1 MFQELY
7 GNFKVEIESSNIMAE
22 HNETG
27 FQGEKLAVQWL
38 VQQGFE
44 IKEENWR
51 HRHLEVDM
59 IAVKGDTLHFIE
71 VKTRR
76 STKFGNPE
84 ESIDKQK
91 MKNLKDAAEQ
101 YQLKHPGWKWI
112 QFDVLAILVKQD
124 GIDYWFNQDV
134 YL

>member
-1 MFQELY
+1 
-7 GNFKVEIESSNIMAE
+7 MAQ

-27 FQGEKLAVQWL
+27 LEGEKLAAEWL
-38 VQQGFE
+38 TAKGYV
-44 IKEENWR
+44 IKELNWR
-51 HRHLEVDM
+51 HRHWEVDI
-59 IAVKGDTLHFIE
+59 IAIKGDTLHFVE

-76 STKFGNPE
+76 STKYGNPE
-84 ESIDKQK
+84 ESINKQK

-101 YQLKHPGWKWI
+101 YQHQNPGWKWI
-112 QFDVLAILVKQD
+112 QFDVLAILHKPE

>member
-1 MFQELY
+1 
-7 GNFKVEIESSNIMAE
+7 MAQ

-27 FQGEKLAVQWL
+27 VEGEKLAAEWL
-38 VQQGFE
+38 AKHGYN

-51 HRHLEVDM
+51 YRHLEVDI
-59 IAVKGDTLHFIE
+59 IAGKGDTLHFIE

-76 STKFGNPE
+76 STQFGNPE
-84 ESIDKQK
+84 ESINKQK

-101 YQLKHPGWKWI
+101 YQHKNPGWKWI
-112 QFDVLAILVKQD
+112 QFDVLAILLRPQ
-124 GIDYWFNQDV
+124 GIDYWFNQDI

>member
-1 MFQELY
+1 
-7 GNFKVEIESSNIMAE
+7 MAQ

-27 FQGEKLAVQWL
+27 FAGEKLAVEWL
-38 VQQGFE
+38 TNRGFT
-44 IKEENWR
+44 IKQANWR
-51 HRHLEVDM
+51 YRHWEVDI
-59 IAVKGDTLHFIE
+59 IAEKGDTLHFVE

-84 ESIDKQK
+84 ESINKQK

-101 YQLKHPGWKWI
+101 YQHLNPGWKWI
-112 QFDVLAILVKQD
+112 QFDVLAILFKPD

>member
-1 MFQELY
+1 
-7 GNFKVEIESSNIMAE
+7 MAE

-27 FQGEKLAVQWL
+27 FAGEKLAVEWL
-38 VQQGFE
+38 TTHGYK
-44 IKEENWR
+44 IRAENWR
-51 HRHLEVDM
+51 YRHLEVDI
-59 IAVKGDTLHFIE
+59 IAEKGDTLHFVE

-84 ESIDKQK
+84 ESINKQK

-101 YQLKHPGWKWI
+101 YQHQNPGWKWI
-112 QFDVLAILVKQD
+112 QFDVLAILHKPD

>member
-1 MFQELY
+1 
-7 GNFKVEIESSNIMAE
+7 MAE

-27 FQGEKLAVQWL
+27 FAGEKLAVEWL
-38 VQQGFE
+38 TQHGFK
-44 IKEENWR
+44 IRQENWR
-51 HRHLEVDM
+51 YRHLEVDI
-59 IAVKGDTLHFIE
+59 IAEKGDTLHFIE

-84 ESIDKQK
+84 ESIDRQK

-101 YQLKHPGWKWI
+101 YQHQNPGWKWI
-112 QFDVLAILVKQD
+112 QFDVLAILYKPD

>member
-1 MFQELY
+1 
-7 GNFKVEIESSNIMAE
+7 MAE

-27 FQGEKLAVQWL
+27 VKGEKLAAEWL
-38 VQQGFE
+38 TAKGYK
-44 IKEENWR
+44 IREENWR
-51 HRHLEVDM
+51 HRHLEVDI
-59 IAVKGDTLHFIE
+59 IAEKGDTLHFIE

-84 ESIDKQK
+84 ESINKQK

-101 YQLKHPGWKWI
+101 YQHLNAGWKWI
-112 QFDVLAILVKQD
+112 QFDVLAILFKPD
-124 GIDYWFNQDV
+124 AIDYWFNQDV

>member
-1 MFQELY
+1 
-7 GNFKVEIESSNIMAE
+7 MAQ

-27 FQGEKLAVQWL
+27 FAGEKLAVEWL
-38 VQQGFE
+38 TAKGFV
-44 IKEENWR
+44 IKESNWR
-51 HRHLEVDM
+51 CRHWEVDI

-84 ESIDKQK
+84 ESINKQK

-101 YQLKHPGWKWI
+101 YQHKNPGWKWI
-112 QFDVLAILVKQD
+112 QFDVLAILFKPD
-124 GIDYWFNQDV
+124 GVDYWFNQDV

>member
-1 MFQELY
+1 
-7 GNFKVEIESSNIMAE
+7 MAE

-27 FQGEKLAVQWL
+27 FTGEKLALDWL
-38 VQQGFE
+38 TKRGYKM
-44 IKEENWR
+44 KELNWR
-51 HRHLEVDM
+51 CRHLEVDI
-59 IAVKGDTLHFIE
+59 IAEKGDTLHFIE

-84 ESIDKQK
+84 ESINKQK

-101 YQLKHPGWKWI
+101 YQQKNPGWKWI
-112 QFDVLAILVKQD
+112 QFDVLAILFKPD
-124 GIDYWFNQDV
+124 TIDYWFNQDV